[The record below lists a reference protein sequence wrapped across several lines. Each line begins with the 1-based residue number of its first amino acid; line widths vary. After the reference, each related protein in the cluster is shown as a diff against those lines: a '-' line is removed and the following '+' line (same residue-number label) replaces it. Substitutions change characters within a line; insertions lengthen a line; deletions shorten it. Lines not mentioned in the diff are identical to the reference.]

1 MNDHSRDPLF
11 PIAIE
16 ERVVTNRHNEHLLF
30 LLGETSELKVTRP
43 GLLSS
48 LKRMITRPPATANI
62 PPPCSTLPYTPRSAS
77 PIPVPPEESP
87 LFKVPAPMEIK
98 APPLEA
104 LQPKV
109 SDIFGNIVHQG
120 LSLQLRMAL
129 ATTLTV
135 NRAAGSPK
143 KSTGVS
149 PQPPLPR
156 HTPPSHSLNRTS
168 LVTPAMKNLFVE
180 AVSEVATELDSNSF
194 PLSGI
199 LSPLERAIAEA
210 RAAGYH
216 LHKPVSLAPPPPTP
230 ESPRSCSVETQ
241 RVLHGDG
248 LRRLVLCKNASTYP
262 AHDVNGNETEKI
274 SSSSALHIAIQ
285 RIDFKGCL
293 KRVGKGVGDDWVH
306 RSRVM
311 PSMVYLEV
319 RLWDSKRK
327 EEDKVEV
334 QLEKALLRTSPLK
347 RVLKN
352 PSRRHS
358 VELEKS
364 HSIRRC
370 LRSVRSNVHRHRV
383 VGDLGAKRTNE
394 STPSLVRTAFF

>member
-1 MNDHSRDPLF
+1 MNDRSRDPLF

-16 ERVVTNRHNEHLLF
+16 ERVATNRHNEHLLF

-48 LKRMITRPPATANI
+48 LKRMIIRPPTTANI

-87 LFKVPAPMEIK
+87 LFKAPAPIEIK
-98 APPLEA
+98 TPL
-104 LQPKV
+104 LQPKA
-109 SDIFGNIVHQG
+109 SDILGNIVHEG
-120 LSLQLRMAL
+120 LNLQLRMAL
-129 ATTLTV
+129 ATTFTA
-135 NRAAGSPK
+135 NRAADSPK
-143 KSTGVS
+143 KTTGVS
-149 PQPPLPR
+149 LQPPSPR
-156 HTPPSHSLNRTS
+156 HTPPSQTLNRTS

-194 PLSGI
+194 PLSCI
-199 LSPLERAIAEA
+199 LSPLERAISEA

-216 LHKPVSLAPPPPTP
+216 LHKPVSLAPPPTSP
-230 ESPRSCSVETQ
+230 EPPRSCSVETQ

-248 LRRLVLCKNASTYP
+248 LRRLVLCKNASAYP
-262 AHDVNGNETEKI
+262 THDVNGNETEKI

-358 VELEKS
+358 VELERS

-383 VGDLGAKRTNE
+383 VGDIGAKRTNE
-394 STPSLVRTAFF
+394 STPSLVRTTFF